1 MSHRNIG
8 ITNFYILIGAML
20 LAFVCSILLVT
31 SVLFVVDIPIS
42 WFHVPFATAMGAGF
56 GWWTVTQYFP
66 SERARVFGLA
76 LGICV
81 VAVISA
87 SWVSG
92 SIYDPSWDGQWYHA
106 EAILHLMNGWNPFR
120 DALPAGIADPIQL
133 SLHAKGP
140 WITAAA
146 MNKLTGNFETGK
158 VFHLILILASCMFAL
173 AATSTFKGLAWP
185 FQVVAGLALAVSPV
199 SICQAF
205 TYYVDGQLSSL
216 LTSFFSLLIL
226 LDRRPDRVLMAIL
239 TLAVVLTIN
248 VKLDAPIFI
257 GIIAVGY
264 WGWYALAK
272 KPRWRELGA
281 WLTAGGVIG
290 GCFVGFNPYI
300 SQFFTRL
307 YTDGYRFLFTD
318 WHSFLEIYPDYPS
331 NFARMDRFQKL
342 LTSLF
347 SKSEVE
353 FFSPPKLSQLKL
365 PFTVSRDELRVF
377 WAPDVRTGGFGP
389 LFSGALLLSL
399 MILLIAAWKYR
410 DVLKEHVGLLVVAG
424 LIIISGFPNPEMW
437 WARYVPQFWAIPSLL
452 ALVTIGIGTR
462 LRLAQLAVVLFLT
475 LAVNDLSI
483 AFVSLRAARNSDQ
496 VIASQLRQ
504 LKSSGEPIAV
514 QFNRFTNATR
524 YRFQREGIQFVEVSE
539 LPCDS
544 NEKTTLAYSQA
555 IICSQQLKP
564 PVSSRIISDSR
575 SARIN

>member
-1 MSHRNIG
+1 MSQRAA
-8 ITNFYILIGAML
+8 NFSVLVGAML
-20 LAFVCSILLVT
+20 VAFVCSIQLVT
-31 SVLFVVDIPIS
+31 SALFTAGIPIS
-42 WFHVPFATAMGAGF
+42 RFHIPFASAFGAGF
-56 GWWTVTQYFP
+56 GWWTAAQYFP
-66 SERARVFGLA
+66 AERARVFGLA

-87 SWVSG
+87 TWISG

-106 EAILHLMNGWNPFR
+106 EAILHLMNGWNPIR
-120 DALPAGIADPIQL
+120 DTLPAGVINPTQL
-133 SLHAKGP
+133 SFQAKGP
-140 WITAAA
+140 WMLAAA

-173 AATSTFKGLAWP
+173 AAISTFKGLAWP
-185 FQVVAGLALAVSPV
+185 YQVIAGLALAVSPV

-216 LTSFFSLLIL
+216 LTTVFSLLIL

-264 WGWYALAK
+264 WVWYALAK
-272 KPRWRELGA
+272 KPRWRELAG
-281 WLTAGGVIG
+281 WFTAGGVIG
-290 GCFVGFNPYI
+290 GCFVGFDPYI
-300 SQFFTRL
+300 SQFLTRL
-307 YTDGYRFLFTD
+307 YSDGYRFLFTD
-318 WHSFLEIYPDYPS
+318 WHSFLEIYPDYPP

-353 FFSPPKLSQLKL
+353 FFSPPKFSQLKL
-365 PFTVSRDELRVF
+365 PFTLSRDELRVF

-399 MILLIAAWKYR
+399 TILLIAAWKYR
-410 DVLKEHVGLLVVAG
+410 NVLKEHIGLLVVAG
-424 LIIISGFPNPEMW
+424 LIIVSGFPNPEMW
-437 WARYVPQFWAIPSLL
+437 WARYVPQFWAVPSLL
-452 ALVTIGIGTR
+452 ALVAIGTRPR

-496 VIASQLRQ
+496 AIASQLRQ
-504 LKSSGEPIAV
+504 LKRSGEPIAV
-514 QFNRFTNATR
+514 QFNRFTTATR
-524 YRFQREGIQFVEVSE
+524 YRLEQEGIQFVEVSE
-539 LPCDS
+539 LPCARK
-544 NEKTTLAYSQA
+544 EETTLAYSQA

-564 PVSSRIISDSR
+564 PVSGIISDSR
-575 SARIN
+575 SAHIN